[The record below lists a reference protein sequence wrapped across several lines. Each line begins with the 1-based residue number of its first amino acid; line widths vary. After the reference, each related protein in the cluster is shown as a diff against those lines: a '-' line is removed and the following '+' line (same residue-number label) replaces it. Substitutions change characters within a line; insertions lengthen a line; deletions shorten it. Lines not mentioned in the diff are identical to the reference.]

1 MHLSRWC
8 GLCRGRP
15 RTPPCPR
22 SLPISFEDEDDDNN
36 DLSLCGLDVHEHVCD
51 AGLALL
57 DCRLYSMRDLVPL
70 MYGNVSVHADVK
82 IDVII
87 QAHLA
92 RMAFLHLDD
101 TGD

>member
-1 MHLSRWC
+1 
-8 GLCRGRP
+8 
-15 RTPPCPR
+15 
-22 SLPISFEDEDDDNN
+22 
-36 DLSLCGLDVHEHVCD
+36 
-51 AGLALL
+51 
-57 DCRLYSMRDLVPL
+57 MRDLVAL

-92 RMAFLHLDD
+92 RMAFLDLDN